1 MGTQRLERLH
11 LVGAGVLALVI
22 ALVGWFLL
30 ISPQRDETADIQSQT
45 ANAEL
50 ANLTLQSRVLQL
62 GGQQKQAQ
70 QYRAALRAARTALPD
85 TTGAAAFLRQL
96 QAIGSAT
103 DTRVTTVSVG
113 TLAPASI
120 APAPVAP
127 AAPSPAPSSAAP
139 SGAAPSAPGGAASG
153 VLQLPIT
160 ATVGG
165 TTRALSRFLTRL
177 QSSAGGRAVLVTSV
191 IRSSSDRGASTLQLS
206 MTAFVAPAA
215 GGGTASPSGGK

>member
-22 ALVGWFLL
+22 AVVGWFLL

-45 ANAEL
+45 ADAEL

-62 GGQQKQAQ
+62 GGEQKQAQ
-70 QYRAALRAARTALPD
+70 QYRAALDAARTALPS

-103 DTRVTTVSVG
+103 KTVVNSVTVG
-113 TLAPASI
+113 ELAPASI

-127 AAPSPAPSSAAP
+127 AAPSTPAPSAAP
-139 SGAAPSAPGGAASG
+139 SAGAATAGNSSG

-160 ATVGG
+160 ASVDG
-165 TTRALSRFLTRL
+165 TNAALSRFLTRL
-177 QSSAGGRAVLVTSV
+177 QQSAGSRAVLVTSV
-191 IRSSSDRGASTLQLS
+191 IRNTNDKGASSLQLS

-215 GGGTASPSGGK
+215 SAAAPSPSGGS